1 VYLQEDAYDRVVA
14 IGDLHGHLNPLKE
27 MLKRV
32 DPKPSDCLLF
42 IGDYVDRGP
51 ESKDL
56 VQELIDLRFSLQ
68 NLVFLKG
75 NHEDM
80 LLGSLG
86 FPALVTDLDTWLYNG
101 GAATLH
107 SYGAGTGEIDHA
119 LAIRDNEERAS
130 FLRKQLPQAHVDF
143 FLSLEMYV
151 ESEHFFF
158 CHGGVDPR
166 KSLEEGKD
174 SVYHLLWMREHL
186 YADDP
191 VWEKTVVCGHTPLR
205 SPLLSPKLIGIDT
218 GFHYFGTL
226 TAVEVLSR
234 EVFQVSW

>member
-1 VYLQEDAYDRVVA
+1 VDLQEDAYNRVVA
-14 IGDLHGHLNPLKE
+14 IGDLHGHLEPLKE
-27 MLKRV
+27 MLRRI
-32 DPKPSDCLLF
+32 DPKPSDSLLF
-42 IGDYVDRGP
+42 IGDYIDRGP
-51 ESKDL
+51 DSKDL

-68 NLVFLKG
+68 NLFFLKG

-101 GAATLH
+101 GAATLQ

-119 LAIRDNEERAS
+119 LSIRDDAERAS
-130 FLRKQLPQAHVDF
+130 FLRNLLPLAHLDF
-143 FLSLEMYV
+143 FLNLEMYV

-158 CHGGVDPR
+158 CHGGIDPG
-166 KSLEEGKD
+166 KSVEEGKG
-174 SVYHLLWMREHL
+174 SIYQLLWMREHL
-186 YADDP
+186 YADEP

-205 SPLLSPKLIGIDT
+205 NPLLSPKLVAIDT
-218 GFHYFGTL
+218 GLHYFGTL